1 MFSNLSVDPALAKKK
16 NRLKILKKSDEN
28 NDFETCPQENINQLI
43 NLYNEKKFL
52 LVIKYAQA
60 LSKRYPKSFT
70 IWNILAISKSKIQLF
85 DEAIEAYKKVL
96 LINPNYAEAYN
107 NMGNAFTNQGKFD
120 KAIETYKKALLI
132 NPHYPE
138 ALNNIGT
145 VLKKQGKLN
154 NSLEY
159 YKKAIEFKA
168 NYVNAY
174 YNMGNVLS
182 DLGEFEEAIRIF
194 KKGLSLKPNFAE
206 IYNNMGN
213 IFHHQGKLNEAIET
227 FKKAI
232 LYKSNYLEAYINLG
246 VALKDKGL
254 FQKAIDIFN
263 FVLSIKPDSA
273 ETHINLGNIF
283 HDKGKLDNAIKA
295 YNKALSINPNFA
307 EANKNLSFSLLSS
320 GKIKEGLDKYEWRW
334 KTKNMLS
341 QLRHLPQP
349 LWDGQESLKGKR
361 ILIWSE
367 QGIGDTLNWVSRLP
381 LITSQADHT
390 ILECQEKLVP
400 LLERSFPNIE
410 VKSED
415 RSLDSNRND
424 FDIHLPMGSIYKY
437 LIEEILKNPKV
448 DPYLIPD
455 PIRVNFW
462 KERLHSLGKGPY
474 VGISW
479 KSSVVSDY
487 RSLHYPPITE
497 WAPILTIPDIT
508 FINLQYVDFADDL
521 VRIKDEFGVTV
532 HNFEDLDQYNDI
544 DDLAAFSAALDMVVS
559 TKVTPPII
567 TSGVGTL
574 TSIANWRQS
583 TFNNVL
589 TNPVSSTLEMFNKDT
604 DEPWNGV
611 FNLIA
616 EQVFKLKKGKL

>member
-1 MFSNLSVDPALAKKK
+1 MK
-16 NRLKILKKSDEN
+16 NDVQTL
-28 NDFETCPQENINQLI
+28 PQEFVDQLVT
-43 NLYNEKKFL
+43 LYNQG
-52 LVIKYAQA
+52 KYLTLIERAQSLEIEYSEA
-60 LSKRYPKSFT
+60 FF
-70 IWNILAISKSKIQLF
+70 IWNILGAAFTQSKMMDKS
-85 DEAIEAYKKVL
+85 IEAYKKCISL
-96 LINPNYAEAYN
+96 NPDYVDAYN
-107 NMGNAFTNQGKFD
+107 
-120 KAIETYKKALLI
+120 
-132 NPHYPE
+132 
-138 ALNNIGT
+138 
-145 VLKKQGKLN
+145 
-154 NSLEY
+154 
-159 YKKAIEFKA
+159 
-168 NYVNAY
+168 
-174 YNMGNVLS
+174 
-182 DLGEFEEAIRIF
+182 
-194 KKGLSLKPNFAE
+194 
-206 IYNNMGN
+206 
-213 IFHHQGKLNEAIET
+213 
-227 FKKAI
+227 
-232 LYKSNYLEAYINLG
+232 NLG
-246 VALKDKGL
+246 VALHNQNKFDEAVEQFKIALSMKPSYFEAYNNFGVVLHDQDK
-254 FQKAIDIFN
+254 FDEAIKVFTKCISLN
-263 FVLSIKPDSA
+263 PDYPNVYF
-273 ETHINLGNIF
+273 NLGNVYKDQGELDKAIEVYNKCIILNPN
-283 HDKGKLDNAIKA
+283 HVEAYNNTGNAYRDKGKLDNAIKA

-349 LWDGQESLKGKR
+349 LWDGQESLEDKR

-497 WAPILTIPDIT
+497 WSPILTIPDIT

-521 VRIKDEFGVTV
+521 AKIRDEFGVTI

-616 EQVFKLKKGKL
+616 EQVFKIKNRSS

>member
-1 MFSNLSVDPALAKKK
+1 MFSNLPVDPALAKKK

-28 NDFETCPQENINQLI
+28 NDIETCPQENINQLI

-107 NMGNAFTNQGKFD
+107 NMGNAFTKQGKFD

-263 FVLSIKPDSA
+263 FVLSIKPDSV

-283 HDKGKLDNAIKA
+283 HDIGKLDNAKTVFKKA
-295 YNKALSINPNFA
+295 ILVDPNYA
-307 EANKNLSFSLLSS
+307 EAHQNLSFSLLSS

-497 WAPILTIPDIT
+497 WSPILTIPDIT

-521 VRIKDEFGVTV
+521 AKIKDEFGVTI

-616 EQVFKLKKGKL
+616 EQIYQLKNRSS